1 MKKSISTYFIL
12 FLFMI
17 AYNNVSAMIET
28 SPLKKEETFKTSG
41 MHEAKTLLPI
51 TEYEEIIGKKMSFAD
66 KIKFKIA
73 QKWSKKLSDAN
84 EKSDKKT
91 LSLIALIS
99 GISSLIVIW
108 LVPVLGLLLGIAGIV
123 FGFIG
128 LKKENAKVMAILGI
142 VLGGLLVLLTALLLI
157 ALTNFSFV

>member
-12 FLFMI
+12 FLLMI

-28 SPLKKEETFKTSG
+28 SPFKKEETFKTPG
-41 MHEAKTLLPI
+41 MQETKTLLPI
-51 TEYEEIIGKKMSFAD
+51 AEYEKQLGKKKSFAD

-73 QKWSKKLSDAN
+73 QKWSKKLSEAN

-99 GISSLIVIW
+99 GASSLIVIW
-108 LVPVLGLLLGIAGIV
+108 LLPVLGLLLGIAGII
-123 FGFIG
+123 FGIIG

-142 VLGGLLVLLTALLLI
+142 VFGGILVLLTALLLI
-157 ALTNFSFV
+157 ALANFSFV